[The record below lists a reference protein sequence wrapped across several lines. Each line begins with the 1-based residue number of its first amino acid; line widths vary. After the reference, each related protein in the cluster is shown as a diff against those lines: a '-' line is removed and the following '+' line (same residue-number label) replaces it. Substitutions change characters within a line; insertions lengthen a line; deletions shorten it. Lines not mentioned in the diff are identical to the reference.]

1 MNHISIL
8 KDQTDQKHN
17 SFKYIQ
23 QEIGNAIFSFTH
35 KQLKTSYKLY
45 VQTEQQAD
53 GGGGGVDD
61 EVYEVWQ
68 DVYLYV
74 CGVDKQGFQY

>member
-1 MNHISIL
+1 MNQIYIL

-23 QEIGNAIFSFTH
+23 KEIGNVIFSFTR

-45 VQTEQQAD
+45 V
-53 GGGGGVDD
+53 
-61 EVYEVWQ
+61 
-68 DVYLYV
+68 
-74 CGVDKQGFQY
+74 